1 VGVLAG
7 NFVELFSSV
16 QGEGPYVGASTLFV
30 RLGVCDLRCRWCD
43 SPHTWSAAEVCR
55 IQLARGS
62 SAFREV
68 ANPVPVATIVKA
80 AEALELGRH
89 AFVSLTGG
97 EPLLQPECVR
107 GLAETLRDRGPR
119 IHLETHG
126 LAAEALARV
135 VDVVDLIAMDWKLA
149 SDVRREGES
158 FKEPR
163 ADFHDEHE
171 AFLRVAIRAPEVFVK
186 VVVTASSGAEEV
198 LEAARRIARID
209 SGVLLVLQP
218 VTPRGPGTER
228 PSAAQ
233 MLSLAVAAEAI
244 LADVRVIPQ
253 THPIYGAP

>member
-1 VGVLAG
+1 MDSLAG

-16 QGEGPYVGASTLFV
+16 QGEGPHVGASTLFV

-43 SPHTWSAAEVCR
+43 SPHTWRAADVCR

-62 SAFREV
+62 SAFREI
-68 ANPVPVATIVKA
+68 ANPVPVAAIVAA
-80 AEALELGRH
+80 AEALDLTRH

-97 EPLLQPECVR
+97 EPLLQPEVVR
-107 GLAETLRDRGPR
+107 ALAEALRGRGPR

-126 LAAEALARV
+126 LADEALARV
-135 VDVVDLIAMDWKLA
+135 VEVVDVVAMDWKLA

-158 FKEPR
+158 FQDPS

-171 AFLRVAIRAPEVFVK
+171 AFLRVARRAPEVFVK
-186 VVVTASSGAEEV
+186 IVITASSGDEEV
-198 LEAARRIARID
+198 LEAARRIARVD
-209 SGVLLVLQP
+209 PQVLLVLQP
-218 VTPRGPGTER
+218 VTPRGPVTER

-233 MLSLAVAAEAI
+233 LLALAAAAEAI
-244 LADVRVIPQ
+244 LPGVRVIPQ

>member
-1 VGVLAG
+1 MGSLAG

-16 QGEGPYVGASTLFV
+16 QGEGPHVGASTLFV

-43 SPHTWSAAEVCR
+43 SPHTWRAADVCR

-62 SAFREV
+62 SAFREI
-68 ANPVPVATIVKA
+68 ANPVPVAAIVAA
-80 AEALELGRH
+80 AEALDLTRH

-97 EPLLQPECVR
+97 EPLLQPEVVR
-107 GLAETLRDRGPR
+107 ALAETLRGRGPR

-126 LAAEALARV
+126 LADEALARV
-135 VDVVDLIAMDWKLA
+135 VEVVDVVAMDWKLA

-158 FKEPR
+158 FQDPS

-171 AFLRVAIRAPEVFVK
+171 AFLRVARRAPEVFVK
-186 VVVTASSGAEEV
+186 IVITASSGDDEV
-198 LEAARRIARID
+198 LEAARRIARVD
-209 SGVLLVLQP
+209 PQVLLVLQP
-218 VTPRGPGTER
+218 VTPRGPVTER

-233 MLSLAVAAEAI
+233 LLALAAAAEAI
-244 LADVRVIPQ
+244 LPGVRVIPQ